1 MNYLI
6 CSTAITQTPEGVPLC
21 SGGWSS
27 KTEEQVITELGIGPM
42 PVEDFQQLSSEI
54 IMLFVIAAGIKLVK
68 SQFTQPVR
76 G

>member
-1 MNYLI
+1 MNYLT
-6 CSTAITQTPEGVPLC
+6 CSGAISQTPEGVPLC
-21 SGGWSS
+21 ADGWSF

-42 PVEDFQQLSSEI
+42 PVEDFQQLSGEI